1 MKNLPTGGSIMNKNL
16 KKGLLGMA
24 FLALVFAAFGFQ
36 SSSDHELLFEKAK
49 YAMETRGDLEGA
61 ITMFNELIMNF
72 SQKREYAAKSQY
84 LIGECYE
91 KLGRSAAIN
100 AYKRVV
106 KDYAEQTDLVS
117 AARLRLASL
126 QSQMSNTIK
135 VTQFPTDEPYLEG
148 GELSPD
154 GTRRVGVSYEIGQ
167 NVAIMNVGEKKVMQ
181 VTKFDWEDR
190 EGGWTHWPIWSPD
203 GKEIAFVLGDWYD
216 KKPGELRTTTLE
228 GKQRTLYVFKKGE
241 WINPIQWLPPGDSI
255 LCLLF
260 QGKGPILAVVS
271 IRDGKVRTLQEIQG
285 DRPSASPDGK
295 HIVFQ
300 EGENGSRNLSIV
312 SVDGKSY
319 KPLTEG
325 PADDRQPLWSPDG
338 RHIVFLSHRH
348 GSWALWGIEV
358 DAEGDPQGRPFL
370 IRDGMQNAD
379 LRNWTKSGLYYQNW
393 IDSYD
398 VYTMSIDP
406 ETGQLKG
413 KSRQIDYIP
422 TGNNKRPIWSLD
434 GKYLAF
440 ASSSEDYPGQA
451 YVVVRPAN
459 GGEAKRFPF
468 PTQNYAAPWFHNMR
482 WRPDNKAIGLL
493 TRNNEGRIA
502 FFVLDL
508 TTEEWT
514 SKALSEAYDRR
525 TRFEWKGDGEAIYL
539 ARVGLAKKHPG
550 IVEHNLETGEEHYI
564 FRSKSSKTHLFRDLA
579 CSRDY
584 SKLLIREGRNIVI
597 VDCAE
602 AKILREFKMEVGMA
616 STSATW
622 SPDGDQIFVLHGTP
636 RNARTRKYSILSMI
650 NGSVNMY
657 EFEEG
662 FRARLAYSEWSP
674 DGTRL
679 AFSTRSGK
687 FEVFLL
693 DNIIPEKNQP

>member
-1 MKNLPTGGSIMNKNL
+1 MNKNL

-24 FLALVFAAFGFQ
+24 FLAFVFAAFGLQ
-36 SSSDHELLFEKAK
+36 STTDHKILFEKAK
-49 YAMETRGDLEGA
+49 YTMETKGDLEGA
-61 ITMFNELIMNF
+61 ITMFNEIIMEF
-72 SQKREYAAKSQY
+72 PDQREFAAKSQY

-91 KLGRSAAIN
+91 RLGRSAAIN
-100 AYKRVV
+100 AYDLVV
-106 KDYAEQTDLVS
+106 KNYAEQTDLVS

-126 QSQMSNTIK
+126 QTQMANTIK

-148 GELSPD
+148 GKLSPD
-154 GTRRVGVSYEIGQ
+154 GTRRVGISYEIGQ
-167 NVAIMNVGEKKVMQ
+167 NVAIMNVGEKKVTQ

-190 EGGWTHWPIWSPD
+190 DGGWTYWPVWSPD
-203 GKEIAFVLGDWYD
+203 STEIAFVLGDWYD
-216 KKPGELRTTTLE
+216 KKPGELRITSFE
-228 GKQRTLYVFKKGE
+228 GKQRTLYVYKEGE
-241 WINPIQWLPPGDSI
+241 WINPVQWLPPGDSI
-255 LCLLF
+255 LCVLF
-260 QGKGPILAVVS
+260 QGEGPILGIVS
-271 IRDGKVRTLQEIQG
+271 VRDGKVRPLRKIRG

-295 HIVFQ
+295 YIVFR
-300 EGENGSRNLSIV
+300 EGENGSSNLSIV

-319 KPLTEG
+319 KHLTKG
-325 PADDRQPLWSPDG
+325 PADDKQPLWSPDG

-348 GSWALWGIEV
+348 GGWALWGIEV
-358 DAEGDPQGRPFL
+358 DEEGDPQGRPFL

-379 LRNWTKSGLYYQNW
+379 LRNWTKSGLYYQNS
-393 IDSYD
+393 IDTYD
-398 VYTMSIDP
+398 VYTISIDP
-406 ETGQLKG
+406 KTGKLKE

-451 YVVVRPAN
+451 YVVVRPVD
-459 GGEAKRFPF
+459 GVETKRYPF
-468 PTQNYAAPWFHNMR
+468 PTQNYSAPWFYNMR
-482 WRPDNKAIGLL
+482 WRPDSKAIGLL
-493 TRNNEGRIA
+493 TKNNEGKIA
-502 FFVLDL
+502 YFIVDL
-508 TTEEWT
+508 TTGEWT

-539 ARVGLAKKHPG
+539 ARVGLEKKHPG

-564 FRSKSSKTHLFRDLA
+564 FRSKFSETHLFRDLV

-584 SKLLIREGRNIVI
+584 SKLLIREGPNIAI
-597 VDCAE
+597 VDCTNG
-602 AKILREFKMEVGMA
+602 KILMDFKLEGGMA

-622 SPDGDQIFVLHGTP
+622 SPDGNQIFVLHGSP
-636 RNARTRKYSILSMI
+636 RSTRTRKYSIISMKD
-650 NGSVNMY
+650 GSVNMF
-657 EFEEG
+657 EFEEE

-674 DGTRL
+674 DGTQL

-693 DNIIPEKNQP
+693 SNIIPGKR